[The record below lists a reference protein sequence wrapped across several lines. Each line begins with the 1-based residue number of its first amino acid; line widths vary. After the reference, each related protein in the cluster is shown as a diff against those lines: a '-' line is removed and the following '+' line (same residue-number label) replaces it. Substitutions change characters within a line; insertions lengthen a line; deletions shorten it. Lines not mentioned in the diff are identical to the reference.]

1 MSVTLPRPEDR
12 DSLTSAGTAFSRERR
27 LSHPERMRLAAEIVV
42 AYARVRRGLRRAPVD
57 AVVAALRA
65 SSTPGRAPASAPTA
79 NRLDETRR
87 LSRAVTRTL
96 VLLPG
101 DTRCLMQALVL
112 TGLLARRGIPAKL
125 VIGARTTP
133 RFFAHAW
140 VELAGQPVLATGG
153 GLFTTLVEL

>member
-1 MSVTLPRPEDR
+1 
-12 DSLTSAGTAFSRERR
+12 
-27 LSHPERMRLAAEIVV
+27 
-42 AYARVRRGLRRAPVD
+42 
-57 AVVAALRA
+57 
-65 SSTPGRAPASAPTA
+65 
-79 NRLDETRR
+79 

-96 VLLPG
+96 ALLPG

-140 VELAGQPVLATGG
+140 VEHAGQPVLAAGG